1 MSHEDE
7 KIVKA
12 IRTDGYKDVTTSVD
26 FSKIDF
32 IKICSDHKKELFE
45 SLSHSQKEMCEFM
58 VVED

>member
-12 IRTDGYKDVTTSVD
+12 IRTDGYKDVTNSVD

-32 IKICSDHKKELFE
+32 IKICSDHKKRIIWIIKPF
-45 SLSHSQKEMCEFM
+45 SKGDVWIYDS
-58 VVED
+58 